1 MAYVSPIGLI
11 AYRFLI
17 AYAGFEI
24 LRLTG
29 IIKIRLEKR
38 KLVLLSL
45 VALFQPILYF
55 MFETFGLNLTSSSEA
70 GMMIAIIPIFVTIIG
85 SLILKEKPTTVQIVF
100 ISISVTGIIL
110 IQVFKAGGGLTGS
123 TVGFVLLLMA
133 VLSAAFFNIVSRKAS
148 SISTPFEVTYVMM
161 LAGAGAFNIIY
172 LIQLAF
178 ENRVGDYLSNLRH
191 VELVLPLVYLGLVA
205 SIGGFFLV
213 NYTLGKLP
221 AHVSSIYSN
230 LSTIVAIG
238 AGALILHEQLQFY
251 HYLGSALILIGVYGT
266 IRFARRKT
274 IS

>member
-161 LAGAGAFNIIY
+161 LAGAVAFNIIY